1 MKNIHAWFLLSLA
14 LTSALTGFTVFAA
27 DQSICHPGANVLL
40 YDDGSL
46 KGCPLKNDYDANN
59 IKCKSNG
66 PISFYSNGNL
76 ESCVLAK
83 PTAIDT
89 NKCKED
95 GLISFYIDGK
105 LKSCV
110 KPDN

>member
-1 MKNIHAWFLLSLA
+1 MKNIHTWFSLSLA
-14 LTSALTGFTVFAA
+14 LTSVFAAFTVYAA
-27 DQSICHPGANVLL
+27 DQSICHTGTNVLL

-46 KGCPLKNDYDANN
+46 KGCPLKNDYEANN

-66 PISFYSNGNL
+66 PVSFYSNGNL
-76 ESCVLAK
+76 ETCVLAT
-83 PTAIDT
+83 PAAIDT
-89 NKCKED
+89 NKCKEG

-105 LKSCV
+105 LKSCL

>member
-1 MKNIHAWFLLSLA
+1 MKISNIVIFLSLTLA
-14 LTSALTGFTVFAA
+14 SALASFTVYAA
-27 DQSICHPGANVLL
+27 DQSICHPGANILL

-46 KGCPLKNDYDANN
+46 KACQLKNDYEANG
-59 IKCKSNG
+59 IKCKSNA
-66 PISFYSNGNL
+66 PVSFYNNGSL
-76 ESCVLAK
+76 ESCALAT
-83 PTAIDT
+83 PATIGA